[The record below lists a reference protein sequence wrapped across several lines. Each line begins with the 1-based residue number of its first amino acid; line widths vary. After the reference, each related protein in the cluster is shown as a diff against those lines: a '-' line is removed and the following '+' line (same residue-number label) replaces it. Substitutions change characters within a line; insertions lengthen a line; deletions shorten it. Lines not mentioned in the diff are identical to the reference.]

1 MKNIINSQLEKKL
14 IDKSLH
20 VYMHTNIKSNQPKVE
35 IIGK

>member
-1 MKNIINSQLEKKL
+1 MKNIINSQLEKL